1 MRTVRFASLL
11 PALAL
16 AAFSAFTAAPAAAQ
30 INVTINEFYDAPD
43 FDVTDGVIDADN
55 LTPGNQIT
63 LRAAFMH
70 ANFNG
75 GNWKFQ
81 LPAGTYTLSLTGA
94 GEDSALA
101 GDLDANAIT
110 AEVECGF
117 GIAIID
123 AAVLGD
129 RAFHVL
135 GGGTFTLDRV
145 TVRNATSVGGGAL
158 RQESGTH
165 LSVENAKI
173 ENCSATGSVATHGGG
188 ILSFG
193 RLAMNNSIVSGCLA
207 DGSGGG
213 IHFAGTSMQLTGC
226 TVFLNSA
233 GGRGGG
239 IDIANAASTATLSF
253 TSVSNN
259 RSGLGIGGG
268 SGGGISNLG
277 SVSLSNSAVQ
287 YNLTNPG
294 ASGGG
299 IETRGSV
306 AALHSFIA
314 DNQSSLGGGL
324 LVAGSGTAKLTD
336 CTVSTNLAEIGGG
349 AYNAGTLEFQHSTIH
364 DNQAVIPAGIA
375 GGGGIYSF
383 ATLYLVN
390 STISGNQAVSS
401 HGGGLY
407 NASSGYAEIS
417 SCTFHNNLAPA
428 GGVSI
433 YNGDIGFTPKVFL
446 RNTILSNFP
455 PSPGSPNYFDP
466 SGIGIL
472 SDGHNYDTDDTF
484 FPLAPSDLSPAN
496 GASPDPYLGPLQFN
510 GGPTMTHRLYFASDA
525 IGAANPGGTI
535 DHTGVTLLQDQR
547 YEARPN
553 VNTADIGAYEARCD
567 ADLYPPPLG
576 DGYVDD
582 FDFVEFAAAYNILVT
597 TLADFNGD
605 GYTDDT
611 DFIVFAAAYNLLVC
625 E

>member
-1 MRTVRFASLL
+1 MRTARFASLL
-11 PALAL
+11 SALAL
-16 AAFSAFTAAPAAAQ
+16 AAFSAAPAAAQ
-30 INVTINEFYDAPD
+30 ISVNINQFYDAPD

-55 LTPGNQIT
+55 VTPGNQIT

-81 LPAGTYTLSLTGA
+81 LPAGTYTLSLGGA
-94 GEDSALA
+94 GENSAHA
-101 GDLDANAIT
+101 GDLDINAIT

-117 GIAIID
+117 GVAVID

-165 LSVENAKI
+165 LSIENVKI
-173 ENCSATGSVATHGGG
+173 ESCSATGSVGSHGGG
-188 ILSFG
+188 IY
-193 RLAMNNSIVSGCLA
+193 
-207 DGSGGG
+207 
-213 IHFAGTSMQLTGC
+213 FAGTSMQLIGC

-239 IDIANAASTATLSF
+239 IDIAASASTATLSF

-268 SGGGISNLG
+268 SGGGISNQG

-287 YNLTNPG
+287 YNLTNAG

-306 AALHSFIA
+306 TALQSLIA

-324 LVAGSGTAKLTD
+324 LVAGLGSAKLTD
-336 CTVSTNLAEIGGG
+336 CTVRNNLAEIGGG

-364 DNQAVIPAGIA
+364 DNQAIIPPGIA

-390 STISGNQAVSS
+390 STISGNQAVTS

-417 SCTFHNNLAPA
+417 SCTFHNNVAPA

-433 YNGDIGFTPKVFL
+433 YNGDIGFNPKVIV

-455 PSPGSPNYFDP
+455 VLSPNYFDP
-466 SGIGIL
+466 SGIGIA
-472 SDGHNYDTDDTF
+472 SDGHNYDTEGTF
-484 FPLAPSDLSPAN
+484 FPLAPTDLSPIN

-510 GGPTMTHRLYFASDA
+510 GGATMTHRVFFKSDA
-525 IGAANPGGTI
+525 IGAANPGGTF
-535 DHTGVTLLQDQR
+535 DHTGNILLQDQR
-547 YEARPN
+547 YEIRPN

-567 ADLYPPPLG
+567 ADLFPPPFG

-582 FDFVEFAAAYNILVT
+582 FDFVEFASAYNILLT
-597 TLADFNGD
+597 TIADFDGD
-605 GYTDDT
+605 GDTDDD
-611 DFIVFAAAYNLLVC
+611 DFVVFAEAYNLLIC

>member
-11 PALAL
+11 SALAL
-16 AAFSAFTAAPAAAQ
+16 AAAPAAAQ
-30 INVTINEFYDAPD
+30 ISVTINEFYDAPD
-43 FDVTDGVIDADN
+43 FDVTDGIIDADN
-55 LTPGNQIT
+55 VTPGNQIT

-81 LPAGTYTLSLTGA
+81 LPAGTYTLSLPGA

-145 TVRNATSVGGGAL
+145 TVRNASSVGGGAL

-173 ENCSATGSVATHGGG
+173 ENCSATGSVGTHGGG

-193 RLAMNNSIVSGCLA
+193 RLAMNNTIVSGCLA

-239 IDIANAASTATLSF
+239 IDIANAASAATLSF
-253 TSVSNN
+253 SSVSNN

-306 AALHSFIA
+306 TALHSVIA

-324 LVAGSGTAKLTD
+324 LVAGLGSAKLTD
-336 CTVSTNLAEIGGG
+336 CTVRNNLAEIGGG

-364 DNQAVIPAGIA
+364 DNQAVIPPGIA

-417 SCTFHNNLAPA
+417 SCTFHNNVAPA

-433 YNGDIGFTPKVFL
+433 YNGDVGFLPKVIL

-455 PSPGSPNYFDP
+455 FMAPNYFDP
-466 SGIGIL
+466 SGNGII
-472 SDGHNYDTDDTF
+472 SDGHNYDTEGTF
-484 FPLAPSDLSPAN
+484 FPMTPTDLSPLT
-496 GASPDPYLGPLQFN
+496 GASPDPFLGPLQFN
-510 GGPTMTHRLYFASDA
+510 GGPTMTHRIFFASDA
-525 IGAANPGGTI
+525 IGAANPNGVF
-535 DHTGVTLLQDQR
+535 DHAGNTLSQDQR
-547 YEARPN
+547 YELRPN
-553 VNTADIGAYEARCD
+553 VNVADIGAYEARCD
-567 ADLYPPPLG
+567 ADLYPPPSG

-605 GYTDDT
+605 GLTDDT
-611 DFIVFAAAYNLLVC
+611 DFIIFAAAYNLLIC